1 MRLCC
6 QAINAAVPCRAVK
19 FNFTHFMKKILF
31 TLAVVCGT
39 VWSSF
44 AQSASTS
51 TTTTTSSSPAD
62 HARFSFGLD
71 GGVTLNHVRGNST
84 GMWGASV
91 KYELPIAINTMF
103 TISAGYTYLQYSS
116 FEKEFLKADGNHSS
130 GASFIPVKVGIKYY
144 VSHGFFLEGQA
155 GVAIAAKSPNYKT
168 SFAWSP
174 GVGYT
179 FGNGI
184 EVGARFENWSNSGAL
199 NQASMRLAYRF

>member
-6 QAINAAVPCRAVK
+6 QAANAAVPCRAVK
-19 FNFTHFMKKILF
+19 FNFTHFIMKKILF

-44 AQSASTS
+44 AQSVSNN
-51 TTTTTSSSPAD
+51 TTTTSSSPAD

-84 GMWGASV
+84 GVWGASG
-91 KYELPIAINTMF
+91 KYELPIATNTLF
-103 TISAGYTYLQYSS
+103 TISAGYTYLPYTS
-116 FEKEFLKADGNHSS
+116 FEKEFLKADGNNSS
-130 GASFIPVKVGIKYY
+130 GANFIPVKVGIKYY
-144 VSHGFFLEGQA
+144 VSHGFFVEGQA
-155 GVAIAAKSPNYKT
+155 GVAFAVKGPNYKT

-179 FGNGI
+179 FDSGI

-199 NQASMRLAYRF
+199 NQANLRLAYRF